1 MVKYDMRTKKGRQ
14 AAAEEKGLELIFS
27 VVAIP
32 FVLLFNLY
40 KYIFKFC
47 FWAFKSTILLVKWA
61 YKQAKPEIVK
71 LKNQRKN
78 KRKLQ

>member
-1 MVKYDMRTKKGRQ
+1 MFKIDRRTKHGKQ
-14 AAAEEKGLELIFS
+14 LAKDFKIIEFMFY
-27 VVAIP
+27 VVASP
-32 FVLLFNLY
+32 FYLLFYIY
-40 KYIFKFC
+40 KYFFKFC

-78 KRKLQ
+78 KR